1 MTNKK
6 LILINASIAVTVFLA
21 WLIFSEWEK
30 MEIGMKF
37 VVTFFIAVTVGLFV
51 VLVVLPIIG
60 DRIGAFFFSAPEE
73 LEIDELT
80 KAAAKVT
87 QGDYEGAI
95 KAYKAI
101 AQDDPDNR
109 FPIFEI
115 AKIHYEHLRD
125 IDSAIKTFED
135 SLASKEW
142 AENDAAAMIFR
153 LQQIYLEDKQDEEQA
168 TKLLEMVI
176 EKFPETRH
184 SANAHHRLNELK
196 KIG

>member
-1 MTNKK
+1 MRRWRRSGVCADVKSCRGSRK
-6 LILINASIAVTVFLA
+6 SIHIICPPPRRDLGANSFQ
-21 WLIFSEWEK
+21 
-30 MEIGMKF
+30 
-37 VVTFFIAVTVGLFV
+37 TFWF
-51 VLVVLPIIG
+51 VVLPIIG

-73 LEIDELT
+73 MEVDELT

-101 AQDDPDNR
+101 AQEDPDNR

-115 AKIHYEHLRD
+115 AKIHHEHLRD

-142 AENDAAAMIFR
+142 AENDAAAMMFR

-168 TKLLEMVI
+168 EKLLEMVI

>member
-1 MTNKK
+1 MISK
-6 LILINASIAVTVFLA
+6 LFEVCSYLHWQLLS
-21 WLIFSEWEK
+21 
-30 MEIGMKF
+30 
-37 VVTFFIAVTVGLFV
+37 
-51 VLVVLPIIG
+51 
-60 DRIGAFFFSAPEE
+60 
-73 LEIDELT
+73 
-80 KAAAKVT
+80 
-87 QGDYEGAI
+87 
-95 KAYKAI
+95 
-101 AQDDPDNR
+101 NR

-115 AKIHYEHLRD
+115 AKIHHEHLRD

-168 TKLLEMVI
+168 TKLLEIVI

>member
-1 MTNKK
+1 MVMSTTFATM
-6 LILINASIAVTVFLA
+6 IP
-21 WLIFSEWEK
+21 SEWE
-30 MEIGMKF
+30 
-37 VVTFFIAVTVGLFV
+37 
-51 VLVVLPIIG
+51 
-60 DRIGAFFFSAPEE
+60 DEE
-73 LEIDELT
+73 PKIDVEYRSMQSSPALQSMNQGG
-80 KAAAKVT
+80 

-115 AKIHYEHLRD
+115 AKIHHEHLRD

-135 SLASKEW
+135 SLANKEW
-142 AENDAAAMIFR
+142 AENDAAAMMFR